1 MFNASKG
8 YGAAFDNDIW
18 QPEGMSDAI
27 TSDQGLGGFVEDQYK
42 AHKEEMRFAGD
53 ALHAYT
59 DTVNAKETADAQV
72 EAAKTRY
79 ELMKK
84 NQQGS
89 GGGSFGQIAGV
100 GSQSDPDGGR
110 PVLRHAPQRRRLIDV
125 DDWRGEGQA
134 GRHGSGRE
142 APQRC
147 PRLKRCSSWSR
158 STSATSRN
166 WILIKRCVL
175 AFQRSKCKHSSRML
189 SVN

>member
-53 ALHAYT
+53 ALNAYT
-59 DTVNAKETADAQV
+59 DTVNVKENTEAQV
-72 EAAKTRY
+72 DAAKTRY

-89 GGGSFGQIAGV
+89 GGGGFGQIAGV
-100 GSQSDPDGGR
+100 AAKAIPM
-110 PVLRHAPQRRRLIDV
+110 V
-125 DDWRGEGQA
+125 A
-134 GRHGSGRE
+134 GLF
-142 APQRC
+142 C
-147 PRLKRCSSWSR
+147 DMRLKEDVSLM
-158 STSATSRN
+158 STTGDV
-166 WILIKRCVL
+166 KDKL
-175 AFQRSKCKHSSRML
+175 AAMALAVKHL
-189 SVN
+189 KDVHA